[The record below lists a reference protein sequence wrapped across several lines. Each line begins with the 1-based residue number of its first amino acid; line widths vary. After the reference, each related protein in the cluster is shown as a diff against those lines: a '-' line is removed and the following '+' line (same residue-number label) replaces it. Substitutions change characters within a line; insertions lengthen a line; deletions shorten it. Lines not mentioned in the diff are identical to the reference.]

1 MSAITGVYGREILD
15 SRGFPTVEVEIQ
27 LESGAWGRA
36 AVPSGASTGKREAA
50 ELRDGDVQRY
60 RGKGVQHA
68 VRNVEETIAPEIDG
82 MEASEQA
89 AIDQALLELDGT
101 PNKSALGAN
110 AILAVS
116 LAVARAAADD
126 AGLPLYAYLGGAG
139 AMYMPVPMMNVING
153 GAHADNGID
162 FQEFML
168 VPAGADSFSN
178 ALRMGVEVFHVL
190 KEILKSKK
198 LSTGVGDEGGF
209 APALAS
215 NTAALDLLM
224 EAIET
229 AGYRPGDDVA
239 LALDIA
245 ASEFAEDNGR
255 YRLRR
260 ENVVLNA
267 DEMVGRYEALVERY
281 HRVDRGRP
289 RRGRL
294 GGLGAADQAPGP
306 PRAAGGR
313 RSLRDE
319 PRHHP
324 AGHPKSIANA
334 VLVKVNQ
341 VGTLTETMQAIELS
355 KRAAYGTVISHRS
368 GETEDT
374 FVADLAVAVNA
385 GQIKTG
391 SLARSERT
399 AKHNQLLRIE
409 EEPDAASWPGRS
421 LYAQQPMS
429 PRVLGGTAVVLLAA
443 GVAGYAGN
451 QILRVTQMRREIVT
465 MEREITTLRART
477 EELTR
482 TVDGLRNDP
491 AYVEKLAREE
501 FGMVRPDETVLKF
514 PSADR

>member
-15 SRGFPTVEVEIQ
+15 SRGNPTVEVEIQ

-36 AVPSGASTGKREAA
+36 AVPSGASTGKREAV
-50 ELRDGDVQRY
+50 ELRDGDAQRY
-60 RGKGVQHA
+60 LGKGVQQA
-68 VRNVEETIAPEIDG
+68 VRNIEETIAPEIDG

-89 AIDQALLELDGT
+89 AIDQAMLELDGT

-126 AGLPLYAYLGGAG
+126 AGLPLYAYLGGVG
-139 AMYMPVPMMNVING
+139 GRLLPVPLMNVING

-168 VPAGADSFSN
+168 APTGADSFSN
-178 ALRMGVEVFHVL
+178 GLRMGVEVFHAL
-190 KEILKSKK
+190 KELLKSKH

-209 APALAS
+209 APALGS

-224 EAIET
+224 EAVEA

-239 LALDIA
+239 LALDVA

-260 ENVVLNA
+260 ENVVLNS
-267 DEMVGRYEALVERY
+267 DELVGRYEALVQRY
-281 HRVDRGRP
+281 PIVSIEDGLGEDDWAGWALLTR
-289 RRGRL
+289 RL
-294 GGLGAADQAPGP
+294 GGRVQLVGDD
-306 PRAAGGR
+306 
-313 RSLRDE
+313 LFVTN
-319 PRHHP
+319 P
-324 AGHPKSIANA
+324 AIIQQGIQKSIANA
-334 VLVKVNQ
+334 VLVKLNQ
-341 VGTLTETMQAIELS
+341 VGTLTETMQAIELA

-391 SLARSERT
+391 SLARGERT
-399 AKHNQLLRIE
+399 AKYNQLLRIE
-409 EEPDAASWPGRS
+409 EELGHAASWPGRS
-421 LYAQQPMS
+421 LYARS
-429 PRVLGGTAVVLLAA
+429 
-443 GVAGYAGN
+443 
-451 QILRVTQMRREIVT
+451 
-465 MEREITTLRART
+465 AR
-477 EELTR
+477 
-482 TVDGLRNDP
+482 
-491 AYVEKLAREE
+491 
-501 FGMVRPDETVLKF
+501 
-514 PSADR
+514 